1 MDEILTVE
9 QLQERL
15 LELAKPLAALDLPLL
30 DSHGATLAN
39 DLLVDEQLAIKNG
52 QQIGSTQIA
61 LAASLGLDR
70 LPARPHP
77 RVVIISA
84 GDDLVEP
91 GSKLAKDDDEFES
104 NSWFLTTFMREAGA
118 HAFRVHTIPETAE
131 QLKLVIEDQ
140 LVRSDLIVISGE
152 SKDESFDLI
161 TSVISQLGEIKVV
174 TPNLNESG
182 KHSYGLIGPDKTPVI
197 TLPGDPIANYLSAE
211 IFIRPMILK
220 MLARTQIHRQN
231 KKVKL
236 SKALVLNSDK
246 ATYVRAKLNA
256 EGQVTPLANQ
266 ESLATISDADCLIA
280 LPEKNKKLSAGD
292 LVEIVMIK
300 RVSN

>member
-1 MDEILTVE
+1 
-9 QLQERL
+9 LQERL

-211 IFIRPMILK
+211 IFVRPIILK
-220 MLARTQIHRQN
+220 MLAKTQIYRQS
-231 KKVKL
+231 KKLKL
-236 SKALVLNSDK
+236 SKALALTSDK
-246 ATYVRAKLNA
+246 ASFVRAKFNKDG
-256 EGQVTPLANQ
+256 EVTPLGNQ
-266 ESLATISDADCLIA
+266 ESLTTLSDADCLIA
-280 LPEKNKKLSAGD
+280 LPEKSKKLSAGD
-292 LVEIVMIK
+292 LVEILMIN

>member
-39 DLLVDEQLAIKNG
+39 DLLVDDQLAIKNG

-70 LPARPHP
+70 LPTRPHP

-140 LVRSDLIVISGE
+140 LVRADLIVISGE

-161 TSVISQLGEIKVV
+161 TSVISKLGEIKVV

-211 IFIRPMILK
+211 IFVRPMILK
-220 MLARTQIHRQN
+220 MLAKTQIYRQS
-231 KKVKL
+231 KKLKL
-236 SKALVLNSDK
+236 SKALDLTSDK
-246 ATYVRAKLNA
+246 ASYVRAKFNKDG
-256 EGQVTPLANQ
+256 EVTPLGNQ
-266 ESLATISDADCLIA
+266 ESLTTLSDADCLIA

-292 LVEIVMIK
+292 LVEILMIN

>member
-61 LAASLGLDR
+61 FAASLGLDR

-211 IFIRPMILK
+211 IFVRPIILK
-220 MLARTQIHRQN
+220 MLAKTQIYRQS
-231 KKVKL
+231 KKLKL
-236 SKALVLNSDK
+236 SKALALTSDK
-246 ATYVRAKLNA
+246 ASFVRAKFNKDG
-256 EGQVTPLANQ
+256 EVTPLGNQ
-266 ESLATISDADCLIA
+266 ESLTTLSDADCLIA

-292 LVEIVMIK
+292 LVEILMIN

>member
-39 DLLVDEQLAIKNG
+39 DLLVDDQLAIKNG

-70 LPARPHP
+70 LPTRPHP

-140 LVRSDLIVISGE
+140 LVRADLIVISGE

-161 TSVISQLGEIKVV
+161 TSVISKLGEIKVV

-211 IFIRPMILK
+211 IFVRPMILK
-220 MLARTQIHRQN
+220 MLAKTQIYRQS
-231 KKVKL
+231 KKLKL
-236 SKALVLNSDK
+236 SKALDLTSDK
-246 ATYVRAKLNA
+246 ASYVRAKFNKDG
-256 EGQVTPLANQ
+256 EVTPLGNQ
-266 ESLATISDADCLIA
+266 ESLTTLSDADCLIA
-280 LPEKNKKLSAGD
+280 LPEKNKTLSAGD
-292 LVEIVMIK
+292 LVEILMIN

>member
-39 DLLVDEQLAIKNG
+39 DLLVDDQLAIKNG

-70 LPARPHP
+70 LPTRPHP

-91 GSKLAKDDDEFES
+91 GSDLANDDDEFES

-161 TSVISQLGEIKVV
+161 TSVISQLGEIKIV

-280 LPEKNKKLSAGD
+280 LPEKSKKLSAGD
-292 LVEIVMIK
+292 LVDLVMIN

>member
-39 DLLVDEQLAIKNG
+39 DLLVDDQLAIKNG

-70 LPARPHP
+70 LPTRPHP

-140 LVRSDLIVISGE
+140 LVRADLIVISGE

-161 TSVISQLGEIKVV
+161 TSVISKLGEIKVV
-174 TPNLNESG
+174 SPNLNESG

-211 IFIRPMILK
+211 IFVRPMILK
-220 MLARTQIHRQN
+220 MLAKTQIYRQS
-231 KKVKL
+231 KKLKL
-236 SKALVLNSDK
+236 SKALALTSDK
-246 ATYVRAKLNA
+246 ASYVRAKFNKDG
-256 EGQVTPLANQ
+256 EVTPLGNQ
-266 ESLATISDADCLIA
+266 ESLTTLSDADCLIA

-292 LVEIVMIK
+292 LVEILMIN

>member
-197 TLPGDPIANYLSAE
+197 TLPGDPIANYLSTE

-280 LPEKNKKLSAGD
+280 LPEKSKKLSAGD
-292 LVEIVMIK
+292 LVDLVMIN

>member
-1 MDEILTVE
+1 MDEILTVK

-280 LPEKNKKLSAGD
+280 LFEKSKKLSAGD
-292 LVEIVMIK
+292 LVDLVMIN

>member
-220 MLARTQIHRQN
+220 MLAKTQIHRQN

-280 LPEKNKKLSAGD
+280 LPEKSKKLSAGD
-292 LVEIVMIK
+292 LVDLVMIN

>member
-39 DLLVDEQLAIKNG
+39 DLLVDDQLAIKNG

-70 LPARPHP
+70 LPTRPHP

-140 LVRSDLIVISGE
+140 LVRADLIVISGE

-161 TSVISQLGEIKVV
+161 TSVISKLGDIKVV

-211 IFIRPMILK
+211 IFVRPMILK
-220 MLARTQIHRQN
+220 MLAKTQIYRQS
-231 KKVKL
+231 KKLKL
-236 SKALVLNSDK
+236 SEALALTSDK
-246 ATYVRAKLNA
+246 ASYVRAKFNKDG
-256 EGQVTPLANQ
+256 EVTPLGNQ
-266 ESLATISDADCLIA
+266 ESLTTLSDADCLIA
-280 LPEKNKKLSAGD
+280 LPEKNKKLSTGD
-292 LVEIVMIK
+292 LVEILMIN

>member
-39 DLLVDEQLAIKNG
+39 DLLVDDQLAIKNG

-70 LPARPHP
+70 LPTRPHP

-91 GSKLAKDDDEFES
+91 GSDLANDDDEFES

-131 QLKLVIEDQ
+131 ELKLVIEDQ
-140 LVRSDLIVISGE
+140 LVRADLIVISG
-152 SKDESFDLI
+152 
-161 TSVISQLGEIKVV
+161 
-174 TPNLNESG
+174 
-182 KHSYGLIGPDKTPVI
+182 
-197 TLPGDPIANYLSAE
+197 
-211 IFIRPMILK
+211 
-220 MLARTQIHRQN
+220 
-231 KKVKL
+231 
-236 SKALVLNSDK
+236 
-246 ATYVRAKLNA
+246 
-256 EGQVTPLANQ
+256 
-266 ESLATISDADCLIA
+266 
-280 LPEKNKKLSAGD
+280 
-292 LVEIVMIK
+292 
-300 RVSN
+300 

>member
-39 DLLVDEQLAIKNG
+39 DLLVDDQLAIKNG

-70 LPARPHP
+70 LPTRPHP

-140 LVRSDLIVISGE
+140 LVRADLIVISGE

-161 TSVISQLGEIKVV
+161 TSVISKLGEIKVV

-211 IFIRPMILK
+211 IFVRPMILK
-220 MLARTQIHRQN
+220 MLAKTQIYRQS
-231 KKVKL
+231 KKLKL
-236 SKALVLNSDK
+236 SKALALTSDK
-246 ATYVRAKLNA
+246 ASYVRAKFNKDG
-256 EGQVTPLANQ
+256 EVIPLGNQ
-266 ESLATISDADCLIA
+266 ESLTTLSDADCLIA

-292 LVEIVMIK
+292 LVEILMIN

>member
-39 DLLVDEQLAIKNG
+39 DLLVDDQLAIKNG

-70 LPARPHP
+70 LPTRPHP

-140 LVRSDLIVISGE
+140 LVRADLIVISGE

-161 TSVISQLGEIKVV
+161 TSVISKLGEIKVV

-211 IFIRPMILK
+211 IFVRPMILK
-220 MLARTQIHRQN
+220 MLAKTQIYRQS
-231 KKVKL
+231 KKLKL
-236 SKALVLNSDK
+236 SKALDLTSDK
-246 ATYVRAKLNA
+246 ASYVRAKFNKDG
-256 EGQVTPLANQ
+256 EVTPLGNQ
-266 ESLATISDADCLIA
+266 ESLTTLSDADCLIA
-280 LPEKNKKLSAGD
+280 LPEKNKTLSARD
-292 LVEIVMIK
+292 LVEILMIN

>member
-1 MDEILTVE
+1 MDEILTVG

-280 LPEKNKKLSAGD
+280 LSEKSKKLSAGD
-292 LVEIVMIK
+292 LVEIVMIN

>member
-280 LPEKNKKLSAGD
+280 LPEKSKKLSAGD

>member
-39 DLLVDEQLAIKNG
+39 DLLVDDQLAIKNG

-70 LPARPHP
+70 LPTRPHP

-140 LVRSDLIVISGE
+140 LVRADLIVISGE
-152 SKDESFDLI
+152 TKDESFDLI
-161 TSVISQLGEIKVV
+161 SSVISKLGDIKVV

-211 IFIRPMILK
+211 IFVRPMILK
-220 MLARTQIHRQN
+220 MLAKTQIYRQS
-231 KKVKL
+231 KKLKL
-236 SKALVLNSDK
+236 SNTLALTSDK
-246 ATYVRAKLNA
+246 ASYVRAKFNKDG
-256 EGQVTPLANQ
+256 EVTPLGDQ
-266 ESLATISDADCLIA
+266 ESLTTLSDADCLIA

-292 LVEIVMIK
+292 LVEILMIN

>member
-161 TSVISQLGEIKVV
+161 TSVISQLGEIKIV

-280 LPEKNKKLSAGD
+280 LPEKSKKLSAGD
-292 LVEIVMIK
+292 LVDLVMIN

>member
-39 DLLVDEQLAIKNG
+39 DLLVDDQLAIKNG

-70 LPARPHP
+70 LPTRPHP

-161 TSVISQLGEIKVV
+161 TSVISNLGEIKVV

-211 IFIRPMILK
+211 IFVRPMILK
-220 MLARTQIHRQN
+220 MLAKTQIYRQS
-231 KKVKL
+231 KKLKL
-236 SKALVLNSDK
+236 SKALALTSDK
-246 ATYVRAKLNA
+246 ASYVRAKFNK
-256 EGQVTPLANQ
+256 EGEVTPLGNQ
-266 ESLATISDADCLIA
+266 ESLTTLSDADCLIA

-292 LVEIVMIK
+292 LVEILMIN

>member
-91 GSKLAKDDDEFES
+91 GSKLAKDGDEFES

-220 MLARTQIHRQN
+220 MLAKTQIHRQN

-236 SKALVLNSDK
+236 SKALVSNSDK
-246 ATYVRAKLNA
+246 ATYIRAKLNA

-292 LVEIVMIK
+292 LVDLVMIN

>member
-246 ATYVRAKLNA
+246 ATYIRAKLNA

-292 LVEIVMIK
+292 LVDLVMIN

>member
-30 DSHGATLAN
+30 DSHGATLAS
-39 DLLVDEQLAIKNG
+39 DLLVNEKLAIKNG

-161 TSVISQLGEIKVV
+161 TSVISQLGEIKIV

-211 IFIRPMILK
+211 IFVRPIILT
-220 MLARTQIHRQN
+220 MLAKTQIYRQS
-231 KKVKL
+231 KKLKL
-236 SKALVLNSDK
+236 SKALALTSDK
-246 ATYVRAKLNA
+246 ASFVRAKFNKDG
-256 EGQVTPLANQ
+256 EVTPLGNQ
-266 ESLATISDADCLIA
+266 ESLTTLSDADCLIA

-292 LVEIVMIK
+292 LVEIVMIN

>member
-161 TSVISQLGEIKVV
+161 TSVISQLGEIKIV

-280 LPEKNKKLSAGD
+280 LSEKSKKLSAGD
-292 LVEIVMIK
+292 LVEIVMIN

>member
-39 DLLVDEQLAIKNG
+39 DLLVDDHLAIKNG
-52 QQIGSTQIA
+52 QQIGSTQLA

-70 LPARPHP
+70 LPTRPHP

-140 LVRSDLIVISGE
+140 LVRADLIVISGE

-161 TSVISQLGEIKVV
+161 TSVISKLGEIKVV

-211 IFIRPMILK
+211 IFVRPMILK
-220 MLARTQIHRQN
+220 MLAKTQIYRQS
-231 KKVKL
+231 KKLKL
-236 SKALVLNSDK
+236 SKALALTSDK
-246 ATYVRAKLNA
+246 ASYVRAKFNKDG
-256 EGQVTPLANQ
+256 EVTPLGNQ
-266 ESLATISDADCLIA
+266 ESLTTLSDADCLIA

-292 LVEIVMIK
+292 LVEILMIN